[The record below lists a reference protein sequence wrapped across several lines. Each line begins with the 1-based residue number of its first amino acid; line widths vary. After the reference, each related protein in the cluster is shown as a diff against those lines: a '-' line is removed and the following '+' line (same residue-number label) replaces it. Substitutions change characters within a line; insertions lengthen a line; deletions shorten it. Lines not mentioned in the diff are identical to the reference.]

1 MVKLGRIGLWGAG
14 ATIAMAVAACHP
26 VEHRGH
32 IHFVGPDSGFFQV
45 NAKLACPETSGDL
58 TRSAMAADG
67 TSCSY
72 TGPEDESVLLH
83 LTPLMGAPPQA
94 VLSKLESQL
103 RGDAG
108 LTTLATPSPPPPP
121 APPNAKAKDWDAG
134 GDNQAADDNDRDD
147 DDDSDHS
154 GSDKNGAK
162 GGHTNIDL
170 PGVHI
175 SANGDKADVQLP
187 FLSIHANGDNAQ
199 VQAGWFGR
207 HATIEGDNGGA
218 VIRVGRADQSGVD
231 SMLIVTSDQA
241 GPSGYRT
248 VGYVAKG
255 PPAGPLV
262 IAAFKAKGER
272 HGEHDLA
279 GDGLKKLVA
288 LNVHQG
294 LGWFSNSADPD
305 AKP

>member
-1 MVKLGRIGLWGAG
+1 MVRLGRLAVGGVLV
-14 ATIAMAVAACHP
+14 TTAMTAVACHP
-26 VEHRGH
+26 VERRGH
-32 IHFVGPDSGFFQV
+32 IHFVGPESGFMQV
-45 NAKLACPETSGDL
+45 NAKLDCPDTSGDL
-58 TRSAMAADG
+58 TRSAVSMDG
-67 TSCSY
+67 TTCTY
-72 TGPEDESVLLH
+72 TGPSEESVSLQI
-83 LTPLMGAPPQA
+83 TPLMGAPPQT

-108 LTTLATPSPPPPP
+108 LATFAPPP
-121 APPNAKAKDWDAG
+121 APPAPPPQKAKDWDAG
-134 GDNQAADDNDRDD
+134 RDNQDADDNDKDD
-147 DDDSDHS
+147 DDDSDHAS
-154 GSDKNGAK
+154 SDKDGPK
-162 GGHTNIDL
+162 SGHTHIDL

-207 HATIEGDNGGA
+207 HATIEGHDGGA
-218 VIRVGRADQSGVD
+218 VIRVGRADESGVD
-231 SMLIVTSDQA
+231 SMLIVASDKP

-248 VGYVAKG
+248 VGYLAKG
-255 PPAGPLV
+255 PPSGPLV

-272 HGEHDLA
+272 HSEHDLA
-279 GDGLKKLVA
+279 GDGLKRLVA